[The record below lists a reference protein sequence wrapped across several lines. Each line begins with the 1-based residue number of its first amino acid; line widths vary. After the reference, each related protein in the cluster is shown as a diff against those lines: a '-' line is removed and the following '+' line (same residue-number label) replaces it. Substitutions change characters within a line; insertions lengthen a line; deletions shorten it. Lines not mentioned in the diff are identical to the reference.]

1 MKNFS
6 KALLVMV
13 NLFVFSLLFTTVS
26 FAATENTSYLLPSF
40 DSGTNTVS
48 YSNET
53 KEATVLTSSNTTI
66 GNMNRETWYVVKGS
80 ITFNDRV
87 IIVGDVNL
95 ILADGA
101 VFTANKGI
109 SVNDDDYNPLNGS
122 PNNLAIYAQSNSE
135 GTMGRLIASYDT
147 GSSDDRFT
155 GAPAGL
161 GGDANKI
168 NGEITING
176 GDIRAESTGT
186 GSSYSAAIGGGYIHE
201 DKNSNYNSGP
211 INIYGGKIDATA
223 VRGAAIGG
231 SAVLYVDSLHVK
243 TADINIYAG
252 DITAKSNDGSGI
264 GAGEKTGTVN
274 INIYGGK
281 ISSESVD
288 GGGIGRGSTNLADYS
303 GSYAKSDINYEL
315 MKINIFG
322 GEVTAS
328 SKYGAGLGG
337 GQEAGG
343 GVITITGG
351 NLTATSQEGS
361 GIGSGNDGSG
371 AGEITITGAT
381 TSVTASS
388 TNGPGIGGTNKNA
401 PGGANSIAQ
410 VDISSGTVN
419 STSAAGVGIGGDF
432 VEVDISGGYV
442 TASGYA
448 AGIGKNVVIS
458 DGVVDATSIN
468 GAGIGS
474 GSSGN
479 TANVIITGG
488 KVTAKSQNGAGIGT
502 GYNPVVNDEN
512 GQISIS
518 GGEIN
523 ASSINGAGIGSGKD
537 SNNGNANAL
546 NINISGGT
554 VAATSNAGYSI
565 GSGDGGKVNGVTI
578 SGGAVSAKSIGGT
591 GASFSTTDTGS
602 ALIIADS
609 IEGNSVGWSGI
620 IYLGVKDGEVYRGP
634 IELDASANYIFPAD
648 RTLNIRD
655 GETVNIPLI
664 VTNEGTIIIQNG
676 GTLEVPTG
684 GFIQNNGTV
693 LNFGTIS
700 DEDKLR
706 IDARA
711 TEVGG
716 QTNYLD
722 VLDAD
727 GSVVNAQ
734 TPASAMSA
742 LVIVNDGT
750 TSFDG
755 AISKWY
761 FVGSD
766 VTISER
772 IVVTGDVHLILG
784 DGATLNA
791 LKGIQVA
798 DDDQNPATPSANSL
812 TIYSQSSDKDT
823 MGKLIVTMPTS
834 SFYAGIGGGTEVSNE
849 TVNAGSIT
857 IDGGNITI
865 NAEGTSSYGAA
876 IGGGAASNAKGGHGG
891 SITIRGGYIAINENG
906 NQYSSIGGGGSLNGD
921 GGDGGNITISGGEI
935 SMALSI
941 GGGNSNT
948 GVYGAAATFSTESYG
963 YAVLHIG
970 PGALTWIND
979 TDHSIMVFRGRVGD
993 GNTANGE
1000 GKGYIYTGG
1009 DNIFDLKSNLYIPA
1023 DKTLYIASGQ
1033 TLSQTGGIISIADTG
1048 RILNSG
1054 SIQNVDSIIN
1064 NQRVFHEVIYYNNS
1078 SKTASQS
1085 EFAAHNAQTNLID
1098 NTFLP
1103 PAIGSSSRFS
1113 MWEVQTAG
1121 SPQIA
1126 EGQGYI
1132 FTAPTEVIGIWGA
1145 VRQISIANGVA
1156 KDYAGNT
1163 VTEVTVGQTVYISS
1177 AITDTTLEFNG
1188 WSDTNT
1194 ASPVS
1199 FGNAALEST
1208 SFVMPDRDVS
1218 LAVSTLDKENSIII
1232 TGGTADASTAR
1243 AGEIISV
1250 SADAVPAG
1258 KKFTGWSSND
1268 PTLAFDDRTA
1278 MDTFFTMPVGDVSIT
1293 ANYADVSGEI
1303 TGTVPGI
1310 ISPQTGL

>member
-26 FAATENTSYLLPSF
+26 FAATESTDYLLPSF
-40 DSGTNTVS
+40 NSGTNTVT
-48 YSNET
+48 YSTET
-53 KEATVLTSSNTTI
+53 ETATVLTSSNTTI

-109 SVNDDDYNPLNGS
+109 SVSDDDYNPLNGS

-135 GTMGRLIASYDT
+135 DSMGKLIATYDT

-201 DKNSNYNSGP
+201 DKNSSYISGP

-223 VRGAAIGG
+223 LSGAAIGSG
-231 SAVLYVDSLHVK
+231 SVRYNDSKHVK

-252 DITAKSNDGSGI
+252 DITAKGDNGAGI
-264 GAGEKTGTVN
+264 GTGEKTGTVT

-281 ISSESVD
+281 ISAESVN
-288 GGGIGRGSTNLADYS
+288 GAGIGRGSTYLL
-303 GSYAKSDINYEL
+303 GSSDINYEL
-315 MKINIFG
+315 MKINIYG

-361 GIGSGNDGSG
+361 GIGSGANSSG
-371 AGEITITGAT
+371 AGEITISGAT

-410 VDISSGTVN
+410 VDISSGTIN

-546 NINISGGT
+546 NINISGGD
-554 VAATSNAGYSI
+554 VSATSNAGYSI

-591 GASFSTTDTGS
+591 GTSFSTTDTGS

-609 IEGNSVGWSGI
+609 VAGNSTNWNGI
-620 IYLGVKDGEVYRGP
+620 FYLGGKDGEVYGSNVS
-634 IELDASANYIFPAD
+634 LDAAANYLFPAD
-648 RTLNIRD
+648 RTLNIRS
-655 GETVNIPLI
+655 GKTVNIPLT
-664 VTNEGTIIIQNG
+664 VTNEGIIVVHNG
-676 GTLEVPTG
+676 GTLKVPTG

-734 TPASAMSA
+734 TPASSLSA
-742 LVIVNDGT
+742 VVVVSDST

-798 DDDQNPATPSANSL
+798 DDDQNPETPTSNSL

-823 MGKLIVTMPTS
+823 MGKLIVTMPTG

-849 TVNAGSIT
+849 TVNAGAIT

-891 SITIRGGYIAINENG
+891 SITIRGGYIAINENE
-906 NQYSSIGGGGSLNGD
+906 NQFSSIGGGGSLNGD

-948 GVYGAAATFSTESYG
+948 GSYGATATFSTESYG

-970 PGALTWIND
+970 PGALSWINN

-993 GNTANGE
+993 GNTADGE

-1009 DNIFDLKSNLYIPA
+1009 DNIFDLKSYLYIPA
-1023 DKTLYIASGQ
+1023 DKTLYVSSGQ
-1033 TLSQTGGIISIADTG
+1033 TLNQTGGIISISDTG

-1085 EFAAHNAQTNLID
+1085 EFAAHNAQTNLTT

-1113 MWEVQTAG
+1113 MWEVQVVG

-1126 EGQGYI
+1126 EGQSYI

-1145 VRQISIANGVA
+1145 VRQINIANGVA

-1163 VTEVTVGQTVYISS
+1163 VTEVTVGQTVYIST

-1218 LAVSTLDKENSIII
+1218 LVVSTLDKENSIII

-1243 AGEIISV
+1243 AGEIISI
-1250 SADAVPAG
+1250 SADEVPAG